1 MSKRNRIISN
11 RLLILILVLQVIF
24 IGNISAAI
32 GDWKAYMAY
41 SKVQE
46 IEQAGNLI
54 FVQASNGL
62 YVYNKND
69 QSIQTFSKID
79 YLNDCEIQHIAYN
92 KASQRLLI
100 IYTNG
105 NIDLMNVNNYEVTNL
120 SDYQNATTTG
130 DKTVNDIY
138 MNGKYAYM
146 SNGFGIVKLNMADA
160 EISDTYNLGFSVN
173 WCEIDGNTISA
184 YSAANGKYSASLTAN
199 LLDKNSWNRTGSY
212 VAKQQEDKSELKQ
225 LVSTLNPGGPKY
237 NYFGFMKFA
246 NGQLYTCGGGYFS
259 GISRPG
265 CIQILSN
272 NSWTHYSDSNIS
284 ETTKLSYKD
293 LICLA
298 VSPLDSKNVFIGG
311 RNGLYEFQDGIFQK
325 LYNNENSP
333 IESYSGKNK
342 EYELVLGINFDSE
355 GNLWVL
361 NSQAP
366 TQAIIKYSKE
376 KEWTSLYHSELM
388 KLDDDA
394 HNLKNKSLGYL
405 RNVFFDHN
413 GLMWFVN
420 AHWTIPSFYCYQS
433 SNDYLKTF
441 TTFTNED
448 GATINVNY
456 VNYITEDKEK
466 NIWIGTSAGPLMLK
480 PSEITSDSPILTQ
493 IKVPRNDGTNYADYL
508 LNDINISCIAI
519 DKANRKWFGT
529 SNNGVFLINN
539 NNIEQ
544 LQHFTSTNSPLLSD
558 NIESIDINDA
568 TGEVFFGTDK
578 GLCSYLSD
586 VNYSNTEMNK
596 DNVWAYPNPAK
607 ANYTGNIT
615 ICGLA
620 TNSDVKILTS
630 NGILVNQGKSNAG
643 IYKWN
648 GCDLNG
654 KKVASGIYMVAISTQ
669 DGEKGTVCKIAI
681 IQ

>member
-1 MSKRNRIISN
+1 MNKKALYIIIFLIFQAMS
-11 RLLILILVLQVIF
+11 
-24 IGNISAAI
+24 NIAIAAI

-41 SKVQE
+41 SDVQE
-46 IEQAGNLI
+46 IEQAGNLV
-54 FVQASNGL
+54 FVQASNDL

-79 YLNDCEIQHIAYN
+79 YLNDCEIQHITYN

-138 MNGKYAYM
+138 MNGKYAYL
-146 SNGFGIVKLNMADA
+146 SNGFGIVKVNVADG
-160 EISDTYNLGFSVN
+160 EISDTYNLGFAVN

-184 YSAANGKYSASLTAN
+184 YSASNGKYSASLTDN
-199 LLDKNSWNRTGSY
+199 LLDKSNWKKVGGY
-212 VAKQQEDKSELKQ
+212 AAKQQEDKSELKQ

-237 NYFGFMKFA
+237 NYFWDMKFI
-246 NGQLYTCGGGYFS
+246 NNKLYTCGGGYYS

-272 NSWTHYSDSNIS
+272 NSWNHYSDSNIS

-293 LICLA
+293 LTCLA
-298 VSPLDSKNVFIGG
+298 VSPLDSKTVFVGG

-361 NSQAP
+361 NSQSP

-376 KEWTSLYHSELM
+376 KEWTSLYHSDLM
-388 KLDDDA
+388 KLDDEA

-405 RNVFFDHN
+405 RNVYFDHN
-413 GLMWFVN
+413 NLMWFVN

-433 SNDYLKTF
+433 SNDYLKAF
-441 TTFTNED
+441 TSFTNED

-456 VNYITEDKEK
+456 VNCITEDNEN

-480 PSEITSDSPILTQ
+480 TSEITADSPILTQ
-493 IKVPRNDGTNYADYL
+493 VKVPRNDGTNYADYL
-508 LNDINISCIAI
+508 LSDINISCIAI

-529 SNNGVFLINN
+529 SSNGVFLIGS

-558 NIESIDINDA
+558 NIESIAINDT
-568 TGEVFFGTDK
+568 TGEIFFGTDK

-586 VNYSNTEMNK
+586 VSYTNREMNK
-596 DNVWAYPNPAK
+596 DNVWAYPNPVK
-607 ANYTGNIT
+607 PNYTGNIT

-620 TNSDVKILTS
+620 INSDVKILTS
-630 NGILVNQGKSNAG
+630 NGVLVNQGKSNAG
-643 IYKWN
+643 TYKWDGN
-648 GCDLNG
+648 DLNG
-654 KKVASGIYMVAISTQ
+654 KKVASGIYMVATATQ
-669 DGEKGTVCKIAI
+669 NGEKGTVCKIAI
-681 IQ
+681 IN